1 MINKLSSFG
10 YTHSS
15 EDNIWS
21 RPEYNC
27 ISYSDG
33 SVVENHILEVLRNTT
48 DRSTLSP
55 ELRKSCQD
63 WATTYH
69 LSSERANLLRPFGT
83 ILENASVLEIGAGCG
98 AITRFLGETGSHV
111 VAVEGTRRR
120 AQIARTR
127 TSDLNNVHI
136 VCDRFNEFNVDTK
149 FDVVTLIGV
158 LEYAN
163 MFTPSESPMKSMLE
177 RAKSFLKPD
186 GVLLIAIENQLGLKY
201 FAGSPEDHIGEPM
214 YGIENRYTRQQPET
228 LGKAAIT
235 QLITEAGFQYRN
247 FLAPFP
253 DYKLP
258 CSIITELG
266 FLTAHFDASSLA
278 AQCVR
283 RDYQLPADL
292 TFSPELAWPTIFKNK
307 LALDLANSFLIIASN
322 SEHDLRPNTLAF
334 HYSTGRAP
342 EYCKETKFNLVGD
355 EVTISTR
362 HLAQPDTASS
372 LITHQPEYNS
382 KYYLGQTF
390 SDRLTRLVTKD
401 NWQLEEL
408 TDLLKNYL
416 EIIQTHISKQHQAI
430 EITAP
435 ETLIPGTYIDAIP
448 QNIIIKND
456 GEVVIFDQEWHLAN
470 DFPLGWLIFRA
481 LLQLTQSI
489 TRFGNN
495 SMIFPITR
503 EQFFLKVFSAL
514 TYPIEISTLYHYG
527 QLDAEL
533 QRHITRQ
540 EISKS
545 DAWAPSAQIPYESIT
560 HKLASQRGELHMLR
574 ELNTKINSE
583 QQLQLLQQQQA
594 QNEIN
599 QLKNNLEQNK
609 KESDALLSEMSST
622 LSTLQ
627 DELTKKDNH
636 ITNIEASKSMQD
648 AVLKEKENQIQA
660 VYASTSWRMTK
671 LIRWQKQ
678 QILRISY
685 ILEHIPHAI
694 SIAGGVS
701 PLLKKIWGQYR
712 RAGTAGL
719 RLGMQFVSTA
729 AANPHPGAPIGPIA
743 SGQDVDRNDYTAWV
757 KRFDQCD
764 NHQTQQH
771 MDSIQQMPF
780 KPLISIIMPTYNAP
794 LELLKEAI
802 ESVIAQTYPHWE
814 LCIADDASTDS
825 SVRKILESYQ
835 HKEKR
840 IKVTYREQNGHI
852 SNASNSAIALAT
864 GDWIALFDQDDLLST
879 SALYHIAKEIN
890 DNPQAAIIYTD
901 EDKIDEHGTRFA
913 PHFKSD
919 WNPDLLF
926 SQNYVSHLGVYA
938 SWLIKKIGGFRTGV
952 EGSQDHDLILRC
964 LPHISAAQF
973 IHIPKVLYHWR
984 AIAGSTALA
993 ADGKSYT
1000 TDAGVKALSDYF
1012 STVDPQ
1018 VRISAG
1024 QLPNTY
1030 KVCYPIPDPNPLVS
1044 LLIPTRDH
1052 RALTETCVR
1061 SILEKTTYQNY
1072 EILILDNGSEEKETL
1087 EFFQKIQQEDAR
1099 VKVYRYDYPF
1109 NYSAIN
1115 NFGAGMAKGSIIGL
1129 VNNDIEVIS
1138 ANWLSE
1144 MVSHA
1149 LRKEIGCVGAKLYY
1163 SDGRLQHCGVIL
1175 GIGGVAGHSHK
1186 YFNGSAHGY
1195 FSRLRLTQSLS
1206 AVTAACLLVRKEV
1219 FEQVGGLDEQN
1230 LKIAFNDVDF
1240 CLKVREA
1247 GYRNIWTPYAE
1258 LFHHESI
1265 SRGAED
1271 TPEKAARFEKEVL
1284 FMKNKWGTMLSEDK
1298 YYNRNLTNIH
1308 EDFSLAWPPRV

>member
-27 ISYSDG
+27 INYSDG
-33 SVVENHILEVLRNTT
+33 SVVENSILEVLRNTT

-55 ELRKSCQD
+55 ELRKSCHD

-69 LSSERANLLRPFGT
+69 LSSERANLLRPFAN

-98 AITRFLGETGSHV
+98 AITRFLGEAGSQV
-111 VAVEGTRRR
+111 IAIEGTRRR

-127 TSDLNNVHI
+127 TNELRNVHI
-136 VCDRFNEFNVDTK
+136 VCDRFNEFNIDTK
-149 FDVVTLIGV
+149 FDIVTLIGV

-163 MFTPSESPMKSMLE
+163 MFTPSDSPMKSMLE
-177 RAKSFLKPD
+177 KVKSFLKPD
-186 GVLLIAIENQLGLKY
+186 GLLLIAIENQLGLKY

-228 LGKAAIT
+228 LGKTVIT
-235 QLITEAGFQYRN
+235 QLITEAGFQHHN

-266 FLTAHFDASSLA
+266 FSTPSFDASSLA
-278 AQCVR
+278 TQCVR
-283 RDYQLPADL
+283 RDYQLPTDL
-292 TFSPELAWPTIFKNK
+292 TFSPELTWPTIFNNK
-307 LALDLANSFLIIASN
+307 LALDLANSFLIVANN
-322 SEHDLRPNTLAF
+322 SERDLFPETLAF
-334 HYSTGRAP
+334 HYSTGRAS
-342 EYCKETKFNLVGD
+342 EYCKETKFNLAGD
-355 EVTISTR
+355 EISTFTR
-362 HLAQPDTASS
+362 HLAHKETANQF
-372 LITHQPEYNS
+372 LTHQPEYNS
-382 KYYLGQTF
+382 KYHTGQTF
-390 SDRLTRLVTKD
+390 SDRLTRLVTRD

-408 TDLLKNYL
+408 TDALKDYL
-416 EIIQTHISKQHQAI
+416 AIIESHIKKQHQAI
-430 EITAP
+430 NFSSP
-435 ETLIPGTYIDAIP
+435 ETLIPGKYIDAIP
-448 QNIIIKND
+448 QNLIIQND
-456 GEVVIFDQEWHLAN
+456 GEVIIFDQEWHLKN
-470 DFPLGWLIFRA
+470 DFPLGWLLFRT

-495 SMIFPITR
+495 SIIFPINR
-503 EQFFLKVFSAL
+503 EQFFLKVFSEIN
-514 TYPIEISTLYHYG
+514 YPIDIDTLYHYG

-533 QRHITRQ
+533 QGHITQ
-540 EISKS
+540 QDNSKS
-545 DAWAPSAQIPYESIT
+545 DAWAPSAPLPYQSIT

-574 ELNTKINSE
+574 QLNTKINSE
-583 QQLQLLQQQQA
+583 QQQQQKA
-594 QNEIN
+594 YNELDL
-599 QLKNNLEQNK
+599 LKNNLENQK
-609 KESDALLSEMSST
+609 RESDAILSEMR
-622 LSTLQ
+622 STLQ
-627 DELTKKDNH
+627 KLQDGLTQKDNH
-636 ITNIEASKSMQD
+636 IFNVEALMNIQNNA
-648 AVLKEKENQIQA
+648 LKEKDEKIQA
-660 VYASTSWRMTK
+660 IYSSTSWKITK
-671 LIRWQKQ
+671 FIRWKKQ
-678 QILRISY
+678 QSLRISY
-685 ILEHIPHAI
+685 ILKHIPHAI

-712 RAGTAGL
+712 RAGRAGL
-719 RLGMQFVSTA
+719 RLGLQFVSSA
-729 AANPHPGAPIGPIA
+729 ATNPHPTSPVGITE
-743 SGQDVDRNDYTAWV
+743 SGQGVDRNDYTAWL

-764 NHQTQQH
+764 SHQTQQQ
-771 MDSIQQMPF
+771 MDCIQQMQS

-794 LELLKEAI
+794 LQLLREAI
-802 ESVIAQTYPHWE
+802 ESVIAQTYPYWE

-825 SVRKILESYQ
+825 GVRKVLESYQ

-852 SNASNSAIALAT
+852 STASNSAIALVS

-890 DNPQAAIIYTD
+890 NNPLAAIIYTD
-901 EDKIDEHGTRFA
+901 EDKIDEKGVRFS

-938 SWLIKKIGGFRTGV
+938 SWLIKKVGGFRTGV

-964 LPHISAAQF
+964 LPYISDAQV

-1012 STVDPQ
+1012 SSVDTK
-1018 VRISAG
+1018 ISITAG

-1030 KVCYPIPDPNPLVS
+1030 KVCYPIPEPNPLVS

-1072 EILILDNGSEEKETL
+1072 EIIILDNGSEETETL
-1087 EFFQKIQQEDAR
+1087 EFFEQIQLEDAR

-1115 NFGAGMAKGSIIGL
+1115 NFGASKASGSIIGL

-1138 ANWLSE
+1138 ANWLGE

-1206 AVTAACLLVRKEV
+1206 AVTAACLLVRKEI
-1219 FEQVGGLDEQN
+1219 FQQVGGLDEKN

-1247 GYRNIWTPYAE
+1247 GYRNLWTPYAE

-1284 FMKNKWGTMLSEDK
+1284 FMKSKWGTMLSEDK
-1298 YYNRNLTNIH
+1298 YYNKNLTNIH
-1308 EDFSLAWPPRV
+1308 EDFSLAWPPRI